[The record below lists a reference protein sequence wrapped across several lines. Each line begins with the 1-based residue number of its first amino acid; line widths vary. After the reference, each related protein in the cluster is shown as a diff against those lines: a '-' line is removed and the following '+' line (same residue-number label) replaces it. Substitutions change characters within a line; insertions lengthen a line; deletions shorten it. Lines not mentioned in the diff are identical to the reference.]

1 MTQVTQIDHSINHSI
16 TEDEQQLA
24 STYSDSTISFL
35 YNKDSQKHSNN
46 HNDTLYELDLAYGL
60 IDLLMK
66 NNYSLESLILTD
78 PSKLANTLGIDQ
90 DVATIIVTAA
100 NKKNNKH
107 RKKQLSRTID
117 HGR

>member
-1 MTQVTQIDHSINHSI
+1 MTQVMPIDPTRNHSI

-35 YNKDSQKHSNN
+35 YNKDRQKHSNN

-60 IDLLMK
+60 IDLLIK
-66 NNYSLESLILTD
+66 HNYSMQSLILTD
-78 PSKLANTLGIDQ
+78 PSKLANILGIDQ

-100 NKKNNKH
+100 NENNNKH
-107 RKKQLSRTID
+107 RKKYSSSTIN
-117 HGR
+117 RKR